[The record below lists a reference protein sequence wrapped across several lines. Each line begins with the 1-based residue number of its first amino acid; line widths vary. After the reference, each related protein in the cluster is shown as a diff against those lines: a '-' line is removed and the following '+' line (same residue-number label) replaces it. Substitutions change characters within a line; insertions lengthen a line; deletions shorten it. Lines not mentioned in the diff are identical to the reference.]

1 MNRIAIDGAF
11 SLLLFAA
18 SVYLWF
24 AADDFQKFARYAG
37 IDSDFW
43 PKILLAVVAFIAL
56 VQLVQ
61 QLLTYVATLDARRS
75 RPSGDAASVV
85 NWSKLSG
92 AAVLVVAYFV
102 GLQTV
107 GFMLATV
114 IFLLLA
120 TRLIGYG
127 NRRLALIYPFVF
139 TGIVTL
145 VFVKVLSM
153 PLPRGA
159 GVFET
164 FSRMFY

>member
-1 MNRIAIDGAF
+1 MSRIAIDGAF
-11 SLLLFAA
+11 SLLLFAG

-56 VQLVQ
+56 VQALQ
-61 QLLTYVATLDARRS
+61 QFMTYFATREAHHARTDNAE
-75 RPSGDAASVV
+75 PSIV
-85 NWSKLSG
+85 NWTKLGG

-102 GLQTV
+102 GLQTI

-120 TRLIGYG
+120 IRLIGYD
-127 NRRLALIYPFVF
+127 NWRLALIYPFVF
-139 TGIVTL
+139 TGLVTL

-153 PLPRGA
+153 PLPRGS
-159 GVFET
+159 GIFET
-164 FSRMFY
+164 FSRLFY